1 MRKFLALL
9 GACAMASVMP
19 ATPALAGGSV
29 VIGDDQ
35 CGGFVPRADG
45 TIDENNALI
54 TDESHQVIKGSTA
67 TLVCHFDIPD
77 DRLPSKGMKTGDFIC
92 QKSIGGVTVTAFD
105 QRMAASPGGRAVLT
119 CKFLLTASTLKI
131 GKK

>member
-9 GACAMASVMP
+9 GACAIASTLP

-35 CGGFVPRADG
+35 CGGFVPVSGGGITEA
-45 TIDENNALI
+45 NALV
-54 TDESHQVIKGSTA
+54 TDESHQVIKGDTA

-77 DRLPSKGMKTGDFIC
+77 DRLPAKGMKQSDFTC
-92 QKSIGGVTVTAFD
+92 QKMIGGVTVTAFD

-119 CKFLLTASTLKI
+119 CKFLLTSTTLTVR
-131 GKK
+131 KK